1 MLLQSLPLL
10 ISHLFYARAA
20 CMRMWALLARG
31 QCGLSGAQVAHGP
44 PFASG
49 YNVSCMYYDHI
60 VHVKH
65 ACFDCCPYW
74 AAMRHLIVCY

>member
-1 MLLQSLPLL
+1 MLLSLPLL

-31 QCGLSGAQVAHGP
+31 RCEVSSWCLCGPWGP
-44 PFASG
+44 LISG
-49 YNVSCMYYDHI
+49 YYVSYMYYDHI

-65 ACFDCCPYW
+65 D
-74 AAMRHLIVCY
+74 LV